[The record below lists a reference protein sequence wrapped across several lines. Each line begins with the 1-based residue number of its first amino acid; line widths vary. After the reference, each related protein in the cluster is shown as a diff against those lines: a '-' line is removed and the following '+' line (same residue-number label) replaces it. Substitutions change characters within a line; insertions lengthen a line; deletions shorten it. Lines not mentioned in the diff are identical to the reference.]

1 MIANPYS
8 DRIVHGNSLEIA
20 ERAAENKKS
29 LIEPG
34 SHTLLVYNDLKA
46 FREIYSQYSRALLPQ
61 NEIVVIGTQ
70 YDPSSSSNDKK
81 NRRED
86 VFKLRSNP
94 KKDMKARN
102 KSRLVGGHGTQSHSS
117 VYE

>member
-1 MIANPYS
+1 MGKEI
-8 DRIVHGNSLEIA
+8 RIIKKGDHKKFEDYTFVDNNNNIELKKIGN
-20 ERAAENKKS
+20 ENDS
-29 LIEPG
+29 NYP
-34 SHTLLVYNDLKA
+34 S
-46 FREIYSQYSRALLPQ
+46 SS
-61 NEIVVIGTQ
+61 
-70 YDPSSSSNDKK
+70 SSSSNDKK

>member
-1 MIANPYS
+1 MGKEI
-8 DRIVHGNSLEIA
+8 RIIKKGDHKKFEDYTFVDNNNNSIELKKIGN
-20 ERAAENKKS
+20 ENDS
-29 LIEPG
+29 N
-34 SHTLLVYNDLKA
+34 Y
-46 FREIYSQYSRALLPQ
+46 
-61 NEIVVIGTQ
+61 
-70 YDPSSSSNDKK
+70 PSSSSNDKK

-86 VFKLRSNP
+86 VIKLRSNP

>member
-1 MIANPYS
+1 MGKEIRVIKKGDHKKFEDYTFVDNNNSIELNKIDNENDSNYS
-8 DRIVHGNSLEIA
+8 L
-20 ERAAENKKS
+20 
-29 LIEPG
+29 
-34 SHTLLVYNDLKA
+34 
-46 FREIYSQYSRALLPQ
+46 
-61 NEIVVIGTQ
+61 
-70 YDPSSSSNDKK
+70 SSNDKK

-102 KSRLVGGHGTQSHSS
+102 KSRQVGGHGTQSHSP

>member
-1 MIANPYS
+1 MGKEI
-8 DRIVHGNSLEIA
+8 RII
-20 ERAAENKKS
+20 KK
-29 LIEPG
+29 G
-34 SHTLLVYNDLKA
+34 DLKK
-46 FREIYSQYSRALLPQ
+46 FEDYTFVDNNNSIELKKIG
-61 NEIVVIGTQ
+61 NENDSN
-70 YDPSSSSNDKK
+70 YPSSSSNDKK

>member
-1 MIANPYS
+1 MGKEIRIIKKGDHKKFEDYTFVDNNNSIELKKIGNENDSNYS
-8 DRIVHGNSLEIA
+8 S
-20 ERAAENKKS
+20 
-29 LIEPG
+29 
-34 SHTLLVYNDLKA
+34 
-46 FREIYSQYSRALLPQ
+46 
-61 NEIVVIGTQ
+61 
-70 YDPSSSSNDKK
+70 SSSSNDKK
-81 NRRED
+81 NRIED

>member
-1 MIANPYS
+1 MGKEI
-8 DRIVHGNSLEIA
+8 RII
-20 ERAAENKKS
+20 KK
-29 LIEPG
+29 G
-34 SHTLLVYNDLKA
+34 DLKK
-46 FREIYSQYSRALLPQ
+46 FEDYTFVDDNNSIELKKIG
-61 NEIVVIGTQ
+61 NENDSN
-70 YDPSSSSNDKK
+70 YPSSSSSSNDKK

>member
-1 MIANPYS
+1 MGKEI
-8 DRIVHGNSLEIA
+8 RIIKKGDHKKFEDYTFVDDNNNSIELKKIGN
-20 ERAAENKKS
+20 END
-29 LIEPG
+29 IN
-34 SHTLLVYNDLKA
+34 Y
-46 FREIYSQYSRALLPQ
+46 
-61 NEIVVIGTQ
+61 
-70 YDPSSSSNDKK
+70 PSSSSNDKK

>member
-1 MIANPYS
+1 MGKEI
-8 DRIVHGNSLEIA
+8 RIIKKGDHKKFQDYTFVDNNNSIELKKIGN
-20 ERAAENKKS
+20 ENDS
-29 LIEPG
+29 N
-34 SHTLLVYNDLKA
+34 Y
-46 FREIYSQYSRALLPQ
+46 
-61 NEIVVIGTQ
+61 
-70 YDPSSSSNDKK
+70 PSSSSSSFNDKK

>member
-1 MIANPYS
+1 MGKEI
-8 DRIVHGNSLEIA
+8 RIIKKGHHKKFEDYTFVDDNNNSIELKKIGNENDSNYPSL
-20 ERAAENKKS
+20 
-29 LIEPG
+29 
-34 SHTLLVYNDLKA
+34 
-46 FREIYSQYSRALLPQ
+46 
-61 NEIVVIGTQ
+61 
-70 YDPSSSSNDKK
+70 SSSSNDKK
-81 NRRED
+81 NTRED

>member
-1 MIANPYS
+1 MGKEI
-8 DRIVHGNSLEIA
+8 RII
-20 ERAAENKKS
+20 KK
-29 LIEPG
+29 G
-34 SHTLLVYNDLKA
+34 DLKK
-46 FREIYSQYSRALLPQ
+46 FEDYTFVDNNNSIELKKIG
-61 NEIVVIGTQ
+61 NENDSN
-70 YDPSSSSNDKK
+70 YPSSSSSNDKK
-81 NRRED
+81 NTRED

>member
-1 MIANPYS
+1 MGKEI
-8 DRIVHGNSLEIA
+8 RII
-20 ERAAENKKS
+20 KK
-29 LIEPG
+29 G
-34 SHTLLVYNDLKA
+34 DLKK
-46 FREIYSQYSRALLPQ
+46 FEDYTFVDDNNNSIELKKIC
-61 NEIVVIGTQ
+61 NENDSK
-70 YDPSSSSNDKK
+70 YPSSSSSNDKK
-81 NRRED
+81 NTRED

>member
-1 MIANPYS
+1 MGKEI
-8 DRIVHGNSLEIA
+8 RIIKKGDHKKFEDYTFVDDNNNSIELKKIGN
-20 ERAAENKKS
+20 ENDS
-29 LIEPG
+29 NYP
-34 SHTLLVYNDLKA
+34 S
-46 FREIYSQYSRALLPQ
+46 S
-61 NEIVVIGTQ
+61 
-70 YDPSSSSNDKK
+70 SSSSNDKK